1 MRILYDHQVFSF
13 QKYGG
18 ISRYFVQIISNLPD
32 EFDFNVATRYSDNE
46 YLKQLRL
53 KQAVAGFYNPKDR
66 FLPKLNFKGKGIIF
80 KLLNKIINKEPID
93 CYNENRKLS
102 IELLKQ
108 QDFDVFHPTYYDD
121 YFLDYIGDKPFVLTI
136 HDMTD
141 EIYPEMAYDA
151 KYSEMKAKLAQ
162 QAAHII
168 AVSENTKKDIIEIL
182 GIPESKI
189 SVVYHANSLQV
200 DASSQA
206 VLPGKYLLFVGAR
219 SEYKNFMFFVNA
231 VLPLLLEQVDLYV
244 VCTGKEFDNQEWLF
258 LKNLGVLDRFIL
270 KSADDKELSQLYKDA
285 VALVFPSYYEGFGI
299 PILEAFTM
307 GCPVVLSSSSCF
319 PEIAG
324 EAALY
329 FDSKNVL
336 SIRNAVSQLF
346 DNETRLRLIQK
357 GYERVSSFNWEAS
370 AIHTAEIYGRVI
382 N

>member
-18 ISRYFVQIISNLPD
+18 ISRYFVQIISNLPVKF
-32 EFDFNVATRYSDNE
+32 EFNVSTRYSDNE

-53 KQAVAGFYNPKDR
+53 KQAVSGFYNPKDR
-66 FLPKLNFKGKGIIF
+66 FLPKLNFKGKGQIF

-141 EIYPEMAYDA
+141 EIYPEMAYDV

-200 DASSQA
+200 DAPFQSG
-206 VLPGKYLLFVGAR
+206 LPEKYLLFVGAR

-231 VLPLLLEQVDLYV
+231 VLPLLLEQVDLYI
-244 VCTGKEFDNQEWLF
+244 VCTGKEFNNQEELF

-270 KSADDKELSQLYKDA
+270 QSADDKELSQLYKNA

-324 EAALY
+324 GAALY
-329 FDSKNVL
+329 FEAKSVL
-336 SIRNAVSQLF
+336 SVRNAVAQVF
-346 DNETRLRLIQK
+346 DNEIRLRLIQK
-357 GYERVSSFNWEAS
+357 GYERVSSFKWETS
-370 AIHTAEIYGRVI
+370 AVQTAGIYERVI